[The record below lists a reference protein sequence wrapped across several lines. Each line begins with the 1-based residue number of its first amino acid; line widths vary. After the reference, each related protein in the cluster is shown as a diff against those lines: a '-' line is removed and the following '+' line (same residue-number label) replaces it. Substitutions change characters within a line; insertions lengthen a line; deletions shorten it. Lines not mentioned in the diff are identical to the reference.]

1 MQYDLWSVSPTSDDD
16 YFRTSATISASG
28 SIALLKNDLG
38 VNGTGYKVS
47 ITSNG
52 ADSNKTFTITGV
64 KVGAVGYDGVVT
76 ETLSGPS
83 ASVVYSTN
91 YYTRVNSIAV
101 DAASAGGVKIGF
113 GGDLAFP
120 RTRIKGVYFITAAT
134 AGTITF
140 TAQPSSSVIMKLDTP
155 ADVGAQDLIIPP
167 EGLLTTRGSNNDYAV
182 LSLTEVSKITVL
194 CG

>member
-91 YYTRVNSIAV
+91 YYTRVNSISV
-101 DAASAGGVKIGF
+101 SAASAGGVKIGF

>member
-1 MQYDLWSVSPTSDDD
+1 MQYDIWSVSPTSDDD

-64 KVGAVGYDGVVT
+64 KVGAIGYDGVVT

-120 RTRIKGVYFITAAT
+120 RTRIKGVYFVTAAT

-155 ADVGAQDLIIPP
+155 ANVGAQDLIIPP

>member
-1 MQYDLWSVSPTSDDD
+1 MQYDIWSVSPTSDDD

-64 KVGAVGYDGVVT
+64 KVGAIGYDGVVT

-155 ADVGAQDLIIPP
+155 ANVGAQDLIIPP

>member
-140 TAQPSSSVIMKLDTP
+140 TAQPSSSVILKLDTP
-155 ADVGAQDLIIPP
+155 ADIGAQDLMIPP